1 MTDYLE
7 QMAYRV
13 STIHEQRE
21 RELRNLVLF
30 KTDNPTDDDI
40 AEARTLMNSYYR
52 LYGLSEHNM
61 YLANDERTANSS
73 YTKKSED
80 RESRWCARLNDQ
92 FAKLYGLNLVYCGY
106 YPRIGI
112 EYEGGGFSQKVSTF
126 FYN

>member
-7 QMAYRV
+7 QMADRFL
-13 STIHEQRE
+13 TIHEQRE

-52 LYGLSEHNM
+52 LCGLSERNM

-112 EYEGGGFSQKVSTF
+112 KYEGGGFSQKVSTF